1 MAEKSATKTVIVEP
15 DVHAAVKVLSALY
28 DKPMQEIINEAVRA
42 QYDVDKL
49 ANIDEAVLGEGG
61 GDLVTAAA
69 AELAENEAAENTSG
83 AE

>member
-1 MAEKSATKTVIVEP
+1 MGEKTPTKTVIVEP

-49 ANIDEAVLGEGG
+49 ANIDEAVLSEGDGDLPAEALVG
-61 GDLVTAAA
+61 GDSSE
-69 AELAENEAAENTSG
+69 AE
-83 AE
+83 